1 MKTRL
6 LAAAVAIV
14 ALAAVPNAGRAVEV
28 STIPEGHWSFSG
40 LFGTFD
46 RAQVQRGFQ
55 VYKEVCHS
63 CHGLQY
69 IAFRNLQA
77 LGFTPDQVQTIAGE
91 FEVQDGPN
99 DEGEMFMR
107 AARASDHVPPPFAND
122 QAARV
127 ANNGAL
133 PPDLS
138 LIVEARKGGA
148 DYMHAMLVG
157 YREEPPEGFQ
167 MQEGMYYNE
176 YFPGHQ
182 IAMPPPLS
190 DGRVEYADGTEA
202 TLDQQ
207 ARDVTAFLAWA
218 SEPNL
223 EVRKRMGVSV
233 MLFLIV
239 FTALLYAVKRQVW
252 SDVH

>member
-1 MKTRL
+1 MKKTL
-6 LAAAVAIV
+6 FAAAVATGLATSAAQ
-14 ALAAVPNAGRAVEV
+14 ALEV
-28 STIPEGHWSFSG
+28 TQIPSEEWSFSG

-46 RAQVQRGFQ
+46 RAQLQRGYQ

-63 CHGLQY
+63 CHGLKF

-77 LGFTPDQVQTIAGE
+77 LGFTPDQVAAIAAE

-99 DEGEMFMR
+99 DEGDMFMR
-107 AARASDHVPPPFAND
+107 AAKAADRMPSPFAND

-148 DYMHAMLVG
+148 DYVYGVLTG
-157 YREEPPEGFQ
+157 YRETPPEGFQ
-167 MQEGMYYNE
+167 LQEGMYYNE

-190 DGRVEYADGTEA
+190 DDGVTYEDGTQA
-202 TLDQQ
+202 TLSQQ
-207 ARDVTAFLAWA
+207 AKDVTAFLAWA
-218 SEPNL
+218 AEPNL
-223 EVRKRMGVSV
+223 EHSKRLGISV
-233 MLFLIV
+233 LLFVLV
-239 FTALLYAVKRQVW
+239 LTGMLYALKRHIW

>member
-1 MKTRL
+1 MKKNL
-6 LAAAVAIV
+6 FAAAFAAAVACSGAAHASSAAAPLPEV
-14 ALAAVPNAGRAVEV
+14 A
-28 STIPEGHWSFSG
+28 WSFDG

-46 RAQVQRGFQ
+46 RAQMQRGYQ

-63 CHGLQY
+63 CHGLRY
-69 IAFRNLQA
+69 IAFRNLQS
-77 LGFTPDQVQTIAGE
+77 LGFTPDQVTTIAAE

-99 DEGEMFMR
+99 DDGDMFMR
-107 AARASDHVPPPFAND
+107 TAKAADRIPSPFPND

-138 LIVEARKGGA
+138 LIVDARLGGA
-148 DYMHAMLVG
+148 NYVHALMVG
-157 YREEPPEGFQ
+157 YRDPAPEGAHVQ
-167 MQEGMYYNE
+167 DGMYYNE

-182 IAMPPPLS
+182 IGMPPPLS
-190 DGRVEYADGTEA
+190 DDRVTYADGTQA

-207 ARDVTAFLAWA
+207 AKDVTAFLAWA

-223 EVRKRMGVSV
+223 EERKQLGVSV
-233 MLFLIV
+233 ILFLIV
-239 FTALLYAVKRQVW
+239 LTAMLYALKRHIW
-252 SDVH
+252 SDVHH

>member
-1 MKTRL
+1 MKKNI
-6 LAAAVAIV
+6 LAAATLA
-14 ALAAVPNAGRAVEV
+14 ALAWSGTAPAA
-28 STIPEGHWSFSG
+28 EGVTPPAEEWSFSG

-46 RAQVQRGFQ
+46 RAQMQRGFQ

-63 CHGLQY
+63 CHGLKF

-77 LGFTPDQVQTIAGE
+77 LGFSPDQVTAIAAE

-99 DEGEMFMR
+99 DEGDMFMR
-107 AARASDHVPPPFAND
+107 PAKAADRIPSPFAND

-148 DYMHAMLVG
+148 DYIYGVLIG
-157 YREEPPEGFQ
+157 YRDQLPEGVQ
-167 MQEGMYYNE
+167 IQEGMYYNE

-190 DGRVEYADGTEA
+190 DDRVTYSDGTQA
-202 TLDQQ
+202 TLSQQ
-207 ARDVTAFLAWA
+207 AKDVTAFLTWA
-218 SEPNL
+218 TEPNR
-223 EVRKRMGVSV
+223 EESKRLGISV
-233 MLFLIV
+233 LLFVLV
-239 FTALLYAVKRQVW
+239 LTGMLYALKRHIW

>member
-1 MKTRL
+1 MKKTL
-6 LAAAVAIV
+6 FVASLAVGLVAGAAQAI
-14 ALAAVPNAGRAVEV
+14 EV
-28 STIPEGHWSFSG
+28 SQIPSEEWSFAG

-46 RAQVQRGFQ
+46 RAQMQRGYQ

-63 CHGLQY
+63 CHGLRY
-69 IAFRNLQA
+69 IAFRNLQQ
-77 LGFTPDQVQTIAGE
+77 LGFTPDQVAAIAAE

-99 DEGEMFMR
+99 DDGDMFMR
-107 AARASDHVPPPFAND
+107 PAKAADRIPSPFPND

-138 LIVEARKGGA
+138 LIVDARAGGA
-148 DYMHAMLVG
+148 DYILALLVG
-157 YREEPPEGFQ
+157 YRDPPPEGFQ
-167 MQEGMYYNE
+167 LSEGMYYNE
-176 YFPGHQ
+176 YFTGHQ

-223 EVRKRMGVSV
+223 EERKRMGVSV
-233 MLFLIV
+233 LLFLIV
-239 FTALLYAVKRQVW
+239 VTGMLYALKRQVW

>member
-1 MKTRL
+1 MRTRI
-6 LAAAVAIV
+6 LAAAALASVAWAGPTHASEGV
-14 ALAAVPNAGRAVEV
+14 AL
-28 STIPEGHWSFSG
+28 PEIEWSFDG
-40 LFGTFD
+40 MFGTFD
-46 RAQVQRGFQ
+46 RAQMQRGFQ

-69 IAFRNLQA
+69 IAFRNLET
-77 LGFTPDQVQTIAGE
+77 LGFSPDQVTAIAQE

-99 DEGEMFMR
+99 DEGDMFMR
-107 AARASDHVPPPFAND
+107 SARASDHVPSPFPNP

-138 LIVEARKGGA
+138 LIVDARKGGA
-148 DYMHAMLVG
+148 DYVHALMVG
-157 YREEPPEGFQ
+157 YRDEPPAGFTLS
-167 MQEGMYYNE
+167 EGMYYNE

-190 DGRVEYADGTEA
+190 DDRVTYTDGTAA
-202 TLDQQ
+202 TLDQE
-207 ARDVTAFLAWA
+207 AKDVAAFLAW
-218 SEPNL
+218 STEPNL
-223 EVRKRMGVSV
+223 EERKRLGVST

-239 FTALLYAVKRQVW
+239 LTALLYALKRKIW
-252 SDVH
+252 SDVPH

>member
-1 MKTRL
+1 MNKNIF
-6 LAAAVAIV
+6 AAA
-14 ALAAVPNAGRAVEV
+14 ALAAFAWTGATPAAEAVRPPSED
-28 STIPEGHWSFSG
+28 WSFDG

-46 RAQVQRGFQ
+46 RAQLQRGFQ

-63 CHGLQY
+63 CHGLKF

-77 LGFTPDQVQTIAGE
+77 LGFTPDQVASIAAE

-99 DEGEMFMR
+99 DEGDMFMR
-107 AARASDHVPPPFAND
+107 AAKAADRMPSPFAND

-148 DYMHAMLVG
+148 DYIHGVLTG
-157 YREEPPEGFQ
+157 YRETPPEGFRLQ
-167 MQEGMYYNE
+167 DGMYYNE

-190 DGRVEYADGTEA
+190 DDRVTYEDGTQA
-202 TLDQQ
+202 TLDQLSK
-207 ARDVTAFLAWA
+207 DVTAFLAWA
-218 SEPNL
+218 AEPNL
-223 EVRKRMGVSV
+223 EQSKRLGVSV
-233 MLFLIV
+233 LLFVLV
-239 FTALLYAVKRQVW
+239 LTAMLYALKRHIW

>member
-1 MKTRL
+1 MKKTL
-6 LAAAVAIV
+6 FVASLAVGLVAGAAQAI
-14 ALAAVPNAGRAVEV
+14 EV
-28 STIPEGHWSFSG
+28 SQIPSEEWSFAG

-46 RAQVQRGFQ
+46 RAQMQRGYQ

-63 CHGLQY
+63 CHGLRY
-69 IAFRNLQA
+69 IAFRNLQQ
-77 LGFTPDQVQTIAGE
+77 LGFTPDQVAAIAAE

-99 DEGEMFMR
+99 DDGDMFMR
-107 AARASDHVPPPFAND
+107 PAKAADRIPSPFPND

-138 LIVEARKGGA
+138 LIVDARAGGA
-148 DYMHAMLVG
+148 DYILALLVG
-157 YREEPPEGFQ
+157 YRDPPPEGFQ
-167 MQEGMYYNE
+167 LSEGMYYNE
-176 YFPGHQ
+176 YFTGHQ

-223 EVRKRMGVSV
+223 EERKRMGVSV
-233 MLFLIV
+233 LLFLIV
-239 FTALLYAVKRQVW
+239 LTGMLYALKRQVW

>member
-1 MKTRL
+1 MNKTL
-6 LAAAVAIV
+6 LAASLVVGLGTGAAE
-14 ALAAVPNAGRAVEV
+14 ALEV
-28 STIPEGHWSFSG
+28 TQIPSQEWSFSG

-46 RAQVQRGFQ
+46 RAQLQRGYQ

-63 CHGLQY
+63 CHSLQF
-69 IAFRNLQA
+69 IAFRNLEK
-77 LGFTPDQVQTIAGE
+77 LGFTPDQVQAIAAE

-99 DEGEMFMR
+99 DEGDMFMR
-107 AARASDHVPPPFAND
+107 PAKAADHVPPPFPNP
-122 QAARV
+122 QAARA

-138 LIVEARKGGA
+138 LIVDARKGGV
-148 DYMHAMLVG
+148 DYVHAVLVG
-157 YREEPPEGFQ
+157 YRDPPPEGFQ
-167 MQEGMYYNE
+167 LSEGMYYNE
-176 YFPGHQ
+176 FFPAHQ

-207 ARDVTAFLAWA
+207 AKDVSAFLAWT

-223 EVRKRMGVSV
+223 EERRRMGVSV
-233 MLFLIV
+233 LLFVLV
-239 FTALLYAVKRQVW
+239 LTGLLYALKRQIW